1 MANYEGTQKKKTTH
15 RQVNRGL
22 LTDAEHLCETS
33 FYVPL
38 LYQRSEGL
46 SIMAIEIEDF
56 EEAQYE
62 VDRTSILLQAA
73 LRQSEDAS
81 SAVASYNR
89 NPNAETRTSIVM
101 AALSDAEITHEVI
114 FQVFCNL
121 RDIKKELERLAN
133 EQLKIKREGA

>member
-1 MANYEGTQKKKTTH
+1 
-15 RQVNRGL
+15 
-22 LTDAEHLCETS
+22 
-33 FYVPL
+33 
-38 LYQRSEGL
+38 
-46 SIMAIEIEDF
+46 MAIEIEDF

-62 VDRTSILLQAA
+62 VDRTSTLLQAA
-73 LRQSEDAS
+73 LRQSENAS

-133 EQLKIKREGA
+133 EQLKVQRKGA